1 VLFNTKVTFAIIR
14 TSSWKYTW
22 SFVMD
27 GNFKA
32 EYLHPIK
39 PLDEVWLFDGL
50 GFMVGKD
57 RYKMHLAA
65 ASDTVEKSSCN
76 NHRCDG

>member
-1 VLFNTKVTFAIIR
+1 MNPP
-14 TSSWKYTW
+14 SWKYTR

-32 EYLHPIK
+32 EHLHPIK
-39 PLDEVWLFDGL
+39 PFDEVWLSDGL

-57 RYKMHLAA
+57 RYKMHLAEA
-65 ASDTVEKSSCN
+65 ADTGEIELQQPPGGQSS
-76 NHRCDG
+76 